1 MAKTKSYAFLYVSL
15 WDPYMAHVQID
26 ISGSYMDVVFK
37 LKLVADD
44 ESEIWTSLSHSFTKG
59 GLLQVSG

>member
-1 MAKTKSYAFLYVSL
+1 
-15 WDPYMAHVQID
+15 MAHVQID